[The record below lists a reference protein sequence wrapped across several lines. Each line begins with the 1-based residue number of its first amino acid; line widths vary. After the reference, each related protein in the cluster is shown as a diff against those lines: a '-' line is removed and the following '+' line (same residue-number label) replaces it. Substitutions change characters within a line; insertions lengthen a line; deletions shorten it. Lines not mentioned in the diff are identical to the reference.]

1 TCRRGAGRRS
11 RGPSAGWPRTRAA
24 RAAAR
29 RCRTAAASR
38 CAAVA
43 GRPRTA
49 PTGSG
54 TRARTAPAPGPAW
67 RRAGSCLGFFGRAQR
82 IQCGLAV
89 GGIDAVAKEQIAAG
103 GLETVAPERGEPLAS
118 IARRLEARAQ
128 QQHALALDQLEVEA
142 AIGLA
147 VLLECRHGRALARRR
162 RGIAGR
168 ADRAEVAQ
176 ADRVAQL
183 RQERRGVA
191 LAQPAR
197 TLAQLLFDA
206 PRVRNE
212 RLVALAQRRD
222 LGFDALEQ
230 LLLGVA
236 PGDALGVGLA
246 HARGFLGAREGLEDL
261 EQRRAL

>member
-1 TCRRGAGRRS
+1 
-11 RGPSAGWPRTRAA
+11 
-24 RAAAR
+24 
-29 RCRTAAASR
+29 
-38 CAAVA
+38 
-43 GRPRTA
+43 
-49 PTGSG
+49 
-54 TRARTAPAPGPAW
+54 
-67 RRAGSCLGFFGRAQR
+67 
-82 IQCGLAV
+82 
-89 GGIDAVAKEQIAAG
+89 
-103 GLETVAPERGEPLAS
+103 
-118 IARRLEARAQ
+118 
-128 QQHALALDQLEVEA
+128 
-142 AIGLA
+142 
-147 VLLECRHGRALARRR
+147 LARRR

-246 HARGFLGAREGLEDL
+246 HARGFLGTGEGLEDL
-261 EQRRAL
+261 EQRRALDRLRLARLARIGDDREHQLAQLLRRREQRDGVVVALAHLAAVEARQCGDLLFDRRFRQHEVLPSGRL